1 MTPNPIGILNG
12 QGGEI
17 LIEIILNQ
25 GGVKAFPKNGN
36 RPLLEMLER
45 LADDGYLEALGE
57 TPTEVTYKITGD

>member
-17 LIEIILNQ
+17 LIEIIQDQ

-36 RPLLEMLER
+36 KSLLETLER
-45 LADDGYLEALGE
+45 LADDGYLEMLRE
-57 TPTEVTYKITGD
+57 TPDTVIYTIVV

>member
-17 LIEIILNQ
+17 LIEIIQNQ
-25 GGVKAFPKNGN
+25 GGVKAFPKDGN
-36 RPLLEMLER
+36 RPLLEALER

-57 TPTEVTYKITGD
+57 TSDTITYTIIV

>member
-17 LIEIILNQ
+17 LIEIIQ
-25 GGVKAFPKNGN
+25 DHGGVQVFPKSSS
-36 RPLLEMLER
+36 RPLLETLER

-57 TPTEVTYKITGD
+57 TPDTITYTLVV